1 MHQLKELFT
10 TLTHTTMKALSTND
24 LARQEFEPKGRN
36 DNYYL
41 AAMLIMAVVLLAVAY
56 YDQIISGI
64 TL

>member
-1 MHQLKELFT
+1 
-10 TLTHTTMKALSTND
+10 MKALSTND
-24 LARQEFEPKGRN
+24 LTRQELEPKGSN

-41 AAMLIMAVVLLAVAY
+41 AAMLVMAVLLLAVAY